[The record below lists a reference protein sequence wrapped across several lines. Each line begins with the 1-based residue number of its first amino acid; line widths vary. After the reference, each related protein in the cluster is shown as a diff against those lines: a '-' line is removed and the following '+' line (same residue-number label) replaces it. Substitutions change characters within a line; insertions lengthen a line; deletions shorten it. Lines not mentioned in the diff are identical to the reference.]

1 MDVRL
6 EFSDL
11 LLKWS
16 EKDGFRTKSD
26 TYQTSLW
33 DHSFNRLADRIADHQ
48 EQSAHNETFVII
60 PDKVILF
67 FRVPPE

>member
-1 MDVRL
+1 M
-6 EFSDL
+6 
-11 LLKWS
+11 
-16 EKDGFRTKSD
+16 KDGFLKTD
-26 TYQTSLW
+26 TYKTSSRVI
-33 DHSFNRLADRIADHQ
+33 SFNRLEERIADHQ

>member
-1 MDVRL
+1 MNVRL

-26 TYQTSLW
+26 TYQTSSW
-33 DHSFNRLADRIADHQ
+33 DHSFNRLAERVADHQ
-48 EQSAHNETFVII
+48 DSLTHNVTFVII